1 MSFFSSVFFSFALGV
16 GEVKGGKF
24 FTLWEKQTQHNK
36 NEPSLVCPRLS
47 NVTQASI
54 HSGQVNFAT
63 EYWWINQR
71 YLLIALAP

>member
-36 NEPSLVCPRLS
+36 NEPS
-47 NVTQASI
+47 
-54 HSGQVNFAT
+54 
-63 EYWWINQR
+63 
-71 YLLIALAP
+71 